1 MGGLQFGYTLR
12 RADQAYE
19 LDAAI
24 EGGEVST
31 AFNCGYLIDAI
42 NALKNKD
49 VTLNFV
55 QNGKPAIIS
64 EGDFI
69 HVVTPVTKG

>member
-1 MGGLQFGYTLR
+1 M
-12 RADQAYE
+12 
-19 LDAAI
+19 I

-42 NALKNKD
+42 NALKNKE
-49 VTLNFV
+49 VTLSFV
-55 QNGKPAIIS
+55 QNGKPAIIV